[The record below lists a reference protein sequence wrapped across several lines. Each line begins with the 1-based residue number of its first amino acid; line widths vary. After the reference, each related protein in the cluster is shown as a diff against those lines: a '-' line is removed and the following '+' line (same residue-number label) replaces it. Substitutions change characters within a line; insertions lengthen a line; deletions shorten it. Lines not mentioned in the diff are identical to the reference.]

1 MKVFKKFASLTLAL
15 TLIFCATLFCT
26 MPSVEAK
33 GSSQVVI
40 GGVLIQGADVV
51 VASSGT
57 VASDDGMYHLVAS
70 DASQSAPVGTDVA
83 QMPVSAAASFSVP
96 LNKGSDSSML
106 FKKFTVCVMKG
117 GALTPASNSMYIT
130 NPEACASFAPARM
143 DFGKKGVLPDL
154 LTSVANKNQ
163 PADLGVK
170 QVNLNI
176 PLSKLNNL
184 AGYDYSVMKYNRQ
197 GIQVNMI
204 ILVDGNTP
212 AQYVNPFSMD
222 GWGAHNNYGLNAH
235 TSEGAAA
242 LASAASLLARHYAG
256 TGHGQVDNFIIGN
269 EVNAWWLWNYMNC
282 GSNDAFM
289 QEYSN
294 AFRVMYNGIKSENA
308 TANVYACIDHQ
319 WARAEASH
327 YISGKEFLTKF
338 NNIMKSQGNVDW
350 RVAVHPYNAPLYA
363 AGAWQTGNNVS
374 HSQSSPYVTMANLD
388 VLTDFLCTPDMLSP
402 TGAVRTVK
410 CSEVGYSSTNG
421 EAAQAADVVYA
432 YLSAEN
438 NRYVDGVVISRESD
452 HAFDISQGM
461 VSGLTGLDGSHKMAY
476 EFYKN
481 AADPSVIAQA
491 SQAAGVDLTTLI
503 TPR

>member
-1 MKVFKKFASLTLAL
+1 MKVLKRLFSVALAL
-15 TLIFCATLFCT
+15 TLMFSASLMLTLPNVQAKAT
-26 MPSVEAK
+26 SVT
-33 GSSQVVI
+33 I
-40 GGVLIQGADVV
+40 GGVLIQGAEVV
-51 VASSGT
+51 VASAGT

-70 DASQSAPVGTDVA
+70 DAAQVAPAGIDVA
-83 QMPVSAAASFSVP
+83 QQPVSAAASFTVP
-96 LNKGSDSSML
+96 LGKDTDNSML
-106 FKKFTVCVMKG
+106 FKKFTICVMKG

-143 DFGKKGVLPDL
+143 DYGKKGILPDL

-170 QVNLNI
+170 QINLNL
-176 PLSKLNNL
+176 PLSKIGNL
-184 AGYDYSVMKYNRQ
+184 AGYDFSVRKYNSR

-212 AQYVNPFSMD
+212 GQFVNPYSMD

-242 LASAASLLARHYAG
+242 LATAASYVAKHYSG
-256 TGHGQVDNFIIGN
+256 IGYGQVDNFIIGN

-282 GSNDAFM
+282 GSNDVFM
-289 QEYSN
+289 QEYAN

-319 WARAEASH
+319 WARAEASY
-327 YISGKEFLTKF
+327 YISGKEFITKF
-338 NNIMKSQGNVDW
+338 NSITKSQGNIDW

-363 AGAWQTGNNVS
+363 AGAWQTGKNVS
-374 HSQSSPYVTMANLD
+374 HSQNSPYITMANLD
-388 VLTDFLCTPDMLSP
+388 VLTDFMCTPDMLSP

-410 CSEVGYSSTNG
+410 CSEVGYSSANG
-421 EAAQAADVVYA
+421 EAAQAADLVYA

-438 NRYVDGVVISRESD
+438 NRYIDGLVISRESD
-452 HAFDISQGM
+452 HAFDIQQGM
-461 VSGLTGLDGSHKMAY
+461 ASGITNLDGSHKMAY
-476 EFYKN
+476 DFYKN
-481 AADPSVIAQA
+481 VTDPNVIAQA
-491 SQAAGVDLTTLI
+491 SQAAGVDLTTQI

>member
-26 MPSVEAK
+26 IPSVEAK

-96 LNKGSDSSML
+96 LNKGADSSML

-184 AGYDYSVMKYNRQ
+184 AGYDYSVMKYNRVS
-197 GIQVNMI
+197 ISF
-204 ILVDGNTP
+204 ILLV
-212 AQYVNPFSMD
+212 
-222 GWGAHNNYGLNAH
+222 
-235 TSEGAAA
+235 
-242 LASAASLLARHYAG
+242 
-256 TGHGQVDNFIIGN
+256 
-269 EVNAWWLWNYMNC
+269 
-282 GSNDAFM
+282 
-289 QEYSN
+289 
-294 AFRVMYNGIKSENA
+294 KEN
-308 TANVYACIDHQ
+308 
-319 WARAEASH
+319 
-327 YISGKEFLTKF
+327 L
-338 NNIMKSQGNVDW
+338 
-350 RVAVHPYNAPLYA
+350 
-363 AGAWQTGNNVS
+363 
-374 HSQSSPYVTMANLD
+374 
-388 VLTDFLCTPDMLSP
+388 
-402 TGAVRTVK
+402 
-410 CSEVGYSSTNG
+410 
-421 EAAQAADVVYA
+421 
-432 YLSAEN
+432 
-438 NRYVDGVVISRESD
+438 
-452 HAFDISQGM
+452 
-461 VSGLTGLDGSHKMAY
+461 
-476 EFYKN
+476 
-481 AADPSVIAQA
+481 
-491 SQAAGVDLTTLI
+491 
-503 TPR
+503 